1 MFDLKKKLNKHDI
14 VFAAVIFLL
23 TALLMLLPSKLG
35 TKGTSPGYSAL
46 NAILLTSNCTDIT
59 YEKYEPQAVAVL
71 FQALNNDLDDAGLK
85 LWHTFVRERFI
96 K

>member
-1 MFDLKKKLNKHDI
+1 MKKKLNKHDI
-14 VFAAVIFLL
+14 VCAAVIFLL

>member
-1 MFDLKKKLNKHDI
+1 MKKKLNKHDI

-23 TALLMLLPSKLG
+23 TALLMLLPSKLD
-35 TKGTSPGYSAL
+35 TKGTTPGYSAL
-46 NAILLTSNCTDIT
+46 NAIMLTSKCTDIT

-71 FQALNNDLDDAGLK
+71 FQALNNDLDDAGLMF
-85 LWHTFVRERFI
+85 WYAFVRERYD